1 MDFPCCRRQ
10 STPQVKA
17 VAAEGDA
24 CAPSLLD
31 VKTRVGGTEGSGSQW
46 QSLHYFHIDSVHMY
60 CGQWSKPQGLVCHSF
75 RQWTRS
81 FLLLW
86 WCYEAEALLQLQECR
101 AAPWS
106 NSLPELWQSGVG
118 AGGDLWQS
126 LFLSPLSSGSN
137 FCLPR

>member
-31 VKTRVGGTEGSGSQW
+31 VKTRVGGTEGSASQW

-81 FLLLW
+81 SCCCGGVMRQRLFSSCRSAELLLGPTP
-86 WCYEAEALLQLQECR
+86 CQNC
-101 AAPWS
+101 
-106 NSLPELWQSGVG
+106 
-118 AGGDLWQS
+118 
-126 LFLSPLSSGSN
+126 GSQV
-137 FCLPR
+137 